1 MKKWGKILA
10 TIIIVILIVIIGV
23 GIYTYNLLGKTK
35 KVELNKD
42 GLGINQAVNSE
53 AEDAGVINIALFGK
67 DEPKGTAGRS
77 DAVMI
82 LTIDKKH
89 NDVKLSSIMR
99 DSYVEVKGH
108 GKTKLT
114 HAYAYGGPELAINT
128 INTNFDLNIDK
139 FISVNFTTL
148 PEIIDKLGGVEI
160 DIKPGDLK
168 WINGYIDSLNSYNH
182 TNVPHITELGPQLLN
197 GTQATAYSRIRY
209 SGGDQ
214 MRTERQRTVLEAV
227 FSKIK
232 VMPKTELPSILNELM
247 PMLETNMSSTEL
259 IGLGMDIEKIDP
271 KTMKQEMFPNDQ
283 SGHGEMIDGVYY
295 QVFNKDMTT
304 KNMHNFIFNS

>member
-1 MKKWGKILA
+1 MKKWGKVLA
-10 TIIIVILIVIIGV
+10 VIIVLIILVFIGV
-23 GIYTYNLLGKTK
+23 GVYTYNLLGKTK
-35 KVELNKD
+35 KVNLNRD
-42 GLGINQAVNSE
+42 GLGINQIVNEEAKNSE
-53 AEDAGVINIALFGK
+53 ITNIALFGK

-77 DAVMI
+77 DAIMI

-89 NDVKLSSIMR
+89 NEVKLSSIMR
-99 DSYVEVKGH
+99 DSYVDVKGH
-108 GKTKLT
+108 GQTKLT

-148 PEIIDKLGGVEI
+148 PEIIDKLGGVKI
-160 DIKPGDLK
+160 DIKPGDLE

-182 TNVPHITELGPQLLN
+182 TDVAHITKLGPQLLN

-227 FSKIK
+227 FNKIK
-232 VMPKTELPSILNELM
+232 VMPKTKLPSILNELM

-259 IGLGMDIEKIDP
+259 IGLGMEIEKIDP
-271 KTMKQEMFPNDQ
+271 TTMKQDMFPNDQ
-283 SGHGEMIDGVYY
+283 NGHGEMINRVYY
-295 QVFNKDMTT
+295 QVFNKPEVV